1 MPWAFFIGN
10 TMTIDFYDGSNFDG
24 LFNLLGKAFHA
35 QKTINTARGT
45 TIPAELDDVVEAL
58 NLLPVDAEYSL
69 AGQPLQSLATTI
81 KSAGSGE
88 QSAIATYAANL
99 IVTAVNKDNPQP
111 QRTIGAALTELVRQM
126 VANSQSVDASTVT
139 VSATPGGS
147 NTGNG
152 LIVASIKRGDGL
164 INENMIAEDLAG
176 LATTDGATASITLRG
191 TPRVPSLSAEFPK
204 GSGSSLSLAAIS
216 AESSL
221 LANGDFED
229 EDDLANA
236 PDDWIV
242 SVGVIGTTVKM
253 TDVEVQTVAI
263 GGTPTSGYYRLLY
276 TNTASDVQATERLAY
291 NATAATVQAALRLLT
306 GLSQVTVTATG
317 TTPNLTHTITF
328 VGLGGNITE
337 LTSVSNLSGGTP
349 TITHGT
355 TSAGTA
361 QVYAGGKAL
370 IIDSDGAELTTFN
383 QRLFGLLPQ
392 TAYAFSL
399 WATADVVPAAGVF
412 TVDLVDGI
420 GGTVIADSAGTNNA
434 FTFDAE
440 DLTTS
445 WQHVTTLVGGECV
458 FRTPLVV
465 PDVVYL
471 RIRVSTAV
479 SDTTSVFLDHAAL
492 TPMAAVYPGGPLVA
506 AFSGSTNFRRGDSWT
521 VTVANNRAGELQ
533 EYFERNFGMSSL
545 GLLLPSDAGS
555 SETIPDSVIG

>member
-1 MPWAFFIGN
+1 
-10 TMTIDFYDGSNFDG
+10 MTIDFYDGSNFDG

-35 QKTINTARGT
+35 QKTINVARST
-45 TIPAELDDVVEAL
+45 TIPTELDDVVEAL
-58 NLLPVDAEYSL
+58 NLLTVDAEYSL
-69 AGQPLQSLATTI
+69 AGQPLQSLATSVRTAANSEM
-81 KSAGSGE
+81 SAL
-88 QSAIATYAANL
+88 ANYAASL
-99 IVTAVNKDNPQP
+99 IITAVNKDNPQP
-111 QRTIGAALTELVRQM
+111 QRDISTALRELVRQM

-139 VSATPGGS
+139 AAVTPGGS
-147 NTGNG
+147 NTGTG

-164 INENMIAEDLAG
+164 INENMIAENVAG
-176 LATTDGATASITLRG
+176 LATSDGDTASITLRG
-191 TPRVPSLSAEFPK
+191 ASRVAPLSADYPK
-204 GSGSSLSLAAIS
+204 GSGASASIS
-216 AESSL
+216 AVSAANSL

-229 EDDLANA
+229 EDDVANA

-276 TNTASDVQATERLAY
+276 TNALGDVQITGQIAY
-291 NATAATVQAALRLLT
+291 NATAATVQSALRQLT

-317 TTPNLTHTITF
+317 TTPNFTHTITF
-328 VGLGGNITE
+328 VGRGGNITE
-337 LTSVSNLSGGTP
+337 LTSVSSLAGGTP

-383 QRLFGLLPQ
+383 QRLFGLNPE
-392 TAYAFSL
+392 TAYAFSM
-399 WATADVVPAAGVF
+399 WAIADVVPAAGVI

-420 GGTVIADSAGTNNA
+420 GGTVIADSAGTNN
-434 FTFDAE
+434 TFSFDCD
-440 DLTTS
+440 DLS
-445 WQHVTTLVGGECV
+445 DSAWQHVTTLVGGECV

-492 TPMAAVYPGGPLVA
+492 TPMTAVYPGGPLVA
-506 AFSGSTNFRRGDSWT
+506 AFSGNVGFRRGDVWT
-521 VTVANNRAGELQ
+521 LAVTNNRAGELQ

-545 GLLLPSDAGS
+545 GLLLPSNAAN

>member
-1 MPWAFFIGN
+1 
-10 TMTIDFYDGSNFDG
+10 MTIDFYDGSNFDG

-58 NLLPVDAEYSL
+58 NLLTVDAEYSL
-69 AGQPLQSLATTI
+69 AGQPLQSLANSVRTAAN
-81 KSAGSGE
+81 SEMSSLAN
-88 QSAIATYAANL
+88 YAASL
-99 IVTAVNKDNPQP
+99 IITAVNKDNPQP
-111 QRTIGAALTELVRQM
+111 QRDISTALRELVRQM

-139 VSATPGGS
+139 AAVTPGGS
-147 NTGNG
+147 NTGTG
-152 LIVASIKRGDGL
+152 LIVASTKRGDGL
-164 INENMIAEDLAG
+164 VNENMIAENIAG
-176 LATTDGATASITLRG
+176 LATSDGDAASITLRG
-191 TPRVPSLSAEFPK
+191 ASRVAPLSADYPK
-204 GSGSSLSLAAIS
+204 GSGASASIS
-216 AESSL
+216 AVSAANSL

-229 EDDLANA
+229 EDDVANA

-253 TDVEVQTVAI
+253 TDVEAQTVAI

-276 TNTASDVQATERLAY
+276 TNALGDVQITGQIAY
-291 NATAATVQAALRLLT
+291 NATAATVQSALRQLT

-317 TTPNLTHTITF
+317 TTPNFTHTITF
-328 VGLGGNITE
+328 VGRGGNITE
-337 LTSVSNLSGGTP
+337 LTSVSSLAGGTP

-383 QRLFGLLPQ
+383 QRLFGLNPE
-392 TAYAFSL
+392 TAYAFSM
-399 WATADVVPAAGVF
+399 WAIADVVPAAGVI

-420 GGTVIADSAGTNNA
+420 GGTVIADSAGTNN
-434 FTFDAE
+434 TFSFDCD
-440 DLTTS
+440 DLS
-445 WQHVTTLVGGECV
+445 DSAWQHVTTLVGGECV

-492 TPMAAVYPGGPLVA
+492 TPMTAVYPGGPLVA
-506 AFSGSTNFRRGDSWT
+506 AFSGNIGFLRGDEWT
-521 VTVANNRAGELQ
+521 MAVTNNRAGELQ

-545 GLLLPSDAGS
+545 GLLLPSNAAN